1 MMSELIAIN
10 IAIFCASVVAFFFL
24 TKLKIFLV
32 NVGWGLFS
40 LGLLVN
46 VVSEISDSI
55 ILQLSES
62 ILMGTGML
70 IFALALIKECDVILN
85 ELKYFKDAKEA
96 LAEREELFRTLTENE
111 INGVYMVDE
120 NGTLVYVNPKFSRI
134 LGYKRDELTGKNAL
148 LEVVHPEDRE
158 IVKNRI
164 KERLEG
170 KMDVPPLRFRL
181 VKKDGSVRW
190 VEAYGASATYRGK
203 KVVLGSLVDITE
215 RLKSEEE
222 IKKAK
227 ERFETLVQNIPGVV
241 FRRLLDDNLTI
252 EYMSDES
259 KNLFGLE
266 PSELI
271 GKSYLTLIHPEDKEN
286 VMKYIREGEPYR
298 TEYRTVNGKY
308 VVERGR
314 KINEHVDG
322 VILDKTRIKELEE
335 ERKKLEAQLAHA
347 ERLVSIGQLAGG
359 VAHEINNPLTVILNY
374 AWILKDELPS
384 DSEHYEIVCE
394 IEEAGMRIKKIVSDL
409 LDFSR
414 KGGGEFYELN
424 INDVIE
430 KTLTILAHELRGIKV
445 EKMLDAKSSVMGER
459 EKLMQVFLNII
470 SNSIWALNHKETQ
483 DKVIKIHTYEKDGMV
498 VIEIE
503 DNGIGIP
510 KDVLPHV
517 FEPFF
522 TTKPVGEGTGLG
534 LSVSYGIVRSLGG
547 SILIHSEEG
556 EGTRII
562 ITLPPAK
569 INVL

>member
-1 MMSELIAIN
+1 MLITIN
-10 IAIFCASVVAFFFL
+10 IAIFCASIVAFFFL
-24 TKLKIFLV
+24 SKLRIFLV

-46 VVSEISDSI
+46 VVSEISDNI

-62 ILMGTGML
+62 ILMGAGMM

-85 ELKYFKDAKEA
+85 ELKYFKDAEEA
-96 LAEREELFRTLTENE
+96 LAEREELFRTLTENA
-111 INGVYMVDE
+111 IAGVFMIDE
-120 NGTLVYVNPKFSRI
+120 NGTLIYVNPTFSRVF
-134 LGYKRDELTGKNAL
+134 GYERDELVGRNTFDII
-148 LEVVHPEDRE
+148 HPEDRK
-158 IVKNRI
+158 IVESRI
-164 KERLEG
+164 RDRLKG
-170 KMDVPPLRFRL
+170 RVDLPPSRFRII
-181 VKKDGSVRW
+181 KKDGSVRW
-190 VEAYGASATYRGK
+190 VEAFGTSATYKGK
-203 KVVLGSLVDITE
+203 KVVLGTLVDITE

-241 FRRLLDDNLTI
+241 FRRFLDDKWTI

-271 GKSYLTLIHPEDKEN
+271 GKSYLALIHPEDKEN
-286 VMKYIREGEPYR
+286 VMKDILKGESYR
-298 TEYRTVNGKY
+298 TEYRIANGKY

-322 VILDKTRIKELEE
+322 VILDITRIKELEE

-347 ERLVSIGQLAGG
+347 ERLISIGQLAGG

-384 DSEHYEIVCE
+384 DSEHYEMICE

-424 INDVIE
+424 INDIIE
-430 KTLTILAHELRGIKV
+430 KTLTILTHELRTIKV
-445 EKMLDAKSSVMGER
+445 EKRLDAKSSVLGEE
-459 EKLMQVFLNII
+459 EKIMQILLNII
-470 SNSIWALNHKETQ
+470 SNSIWALNQKET
-483 DKVIKIHTYEKDGMV
+483 
-498 VIEIE
+498 
-503 DNGIGIP
+503 
-510 KDVLPHV
+510 
-517 FEPFF
+517 
-522 TTKPVGEGTGLG
+522 
-534 LSVSYGIVRSLGG
+534 
-547 SILIHSEEG
+547 
-556 EGTRII
+556 
-562 ITLPPAK
+562 
-569 INVL
+569 

>member
-1 MMSELIAIN
+1 MSELIAIN